1 MNSVYAYISVTD
13 TKQMC
18 EQSLTPKPTTQK
30 KMVAACMP
38 LNWRQYYMETGKCM
52 YWTWKL
58 LGSRDSSVL

>member
-38 LNWRQYYMETGKCM
+38 LN
-52 YWTWKL
+52 
-58 LGSRDSSVL
+58 

>member
-30 KMVAACMP
+30 KNGCCLYAFKLKTVLYGNRKMYV
-38 LNWRQYYMETGKCM
+38 LNMEITRKQ
-52 YWTWKL
+52 
-58 LGSRDSSVL
+58 RF